1 MATALTTA
9 QWAEDFGERIRALRM
24 ELNLEQSEVA
34 ERASVSRPALYSLE
48 SGKGSSLSTIIKV
61 LRALDSVEW
70 LATVHATRTEPSPME
85 LLRAEQAKPQVRSRV
100 RSSAQKG
107 TP

>member
-9 QWAEDFGERIRALRM
+9 QWAEDFGERIRALRI

-85 LLRAEQAKPQVRSRV
+85 LRAEQANPQVRSRV

-107 TP
+107 TR